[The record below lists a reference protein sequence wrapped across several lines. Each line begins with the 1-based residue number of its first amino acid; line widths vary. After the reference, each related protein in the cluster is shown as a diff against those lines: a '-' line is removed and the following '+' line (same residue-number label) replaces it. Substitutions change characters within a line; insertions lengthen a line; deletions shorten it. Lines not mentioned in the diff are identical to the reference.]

1 MENNNIDVHRQH
13 LSFCMFFLTYVI
25 YNCVYICAFV
35 NYSDHICSA
44 IYRHHFIRR
53 FYSVIR

>member
-13 LSFCMFFLTYVI
+13 LSFCMFFLNYVI

-35 NYSDHICSA
+35 N
-44 IYRHHFIRR
+44 
-53 FYSVIR
+53 